1 MKRKARILWLRFA
14 AWCGSVSA
22 RRSLGQLRRVRKS
35 IIVQPA
41 SRDSAAAV
49 VINNEVAR

>member
-22 RRSLGQLRRVRKS
+22 RRSLGQLRRNRFVERL
-35 IIVQPA
+35 
-41 SRDSAAAV
+41 SRDSAPAV
-49 VINNEVAR
+49 GINNEVE